1 MTEESGELGSLLIE
15 EGLVSLDQLYEAA
28 DAAEEAGQP
37 LARYL
42 VEKGIVPERDLVA
55 TLARSIGFEFVDLT
69 EAAIDPSAVALVPE
83 QLCRRYG
90 AIPYAFDNGDLL
102 VALADPAN
110 VLAVDDIRALTNRE
124 VKIRVATRSDID
136 EALRKVRSFDESVT
150 ELTSGGEEEA
160 EDLRDIEAASEDAP
174 IVKLVNMLISKAVGD
189 RASDIHVEPTDREVR
204 IRYRIDGVLHE
215 VMRTPKNA
223 HAATISRLKIM
234 ADIDIAERRRPQ
246 DGRISVRLPGAK
258 VDLRVSTLPTI
269 YGEKVVMR
277 ILDTSTGLLTLSD
290 LGFEED
296 THARYEKA
304 FRKPYGTILVCGPTG
319 SGKSTTL
326 YATLNVL
333 NDPDRNIITIEDPV
347 EYRLPGINQ
356 VQVNRRAGLT
366 FASALRSFLRQDPDI
381 MLVGEIRDLETAS
394 IAIESALTG
403 HMVLSTLH
411 TNTAPAAVTRLIEM
425 GIEPFLVSSA
435 IDAILAQRL
444 ARRLCEK
451 CKEPY
456 EPAASA
462 LLDAGWPE
470 EALDLD
476 GVPKLYRAIGC
487 SSCASTG
494 YRGRL
499 AIHELMVMTEEIER
513 LTVERASG
521 EEITR
526 MAVTQG
532 MRTLRLDGLKKVAAG
547 LSSVE
552 EVLRVTV

>member
-28 DAAEEAGQP
+28 DAAEEARQP

-42 VEKGIVPERDLVA
+42 VEHGIVPERDLVA
-55 TLARSIGFEFVDLT
+55 TLARSIGFEFVDLA
-69 EAAIDPSAVALVPE
+69 EVAIDPSAVALVPE
-83 QLCRRYG
+83 QLSRRYG
-90 AIPYAFDNGDLL
+90 AIPYAFEDGQLL

-110 VLAVDDIRALTNRE
+110 VLAIDDIRALTSRE
-124 VKIRVATRSDID
+124 VQIRVATRSDID
-136 EALRKVRSFDESVT
+136 AAIRRVQSFDDSVA
-150 ELTSGGEEEA
+150 EFTSSADMET
-160 EDLRDIEAASEDAP
+160 EDLSGDEPGSDDAP

-189 RASDIHVEPTDREVR
+189 RASDIHIEPTDREVR

-215 VMRTPKNA
+215 VMRTPKSA

-246 DGRISVRLPGAK
+246 DGRIAVRLPGAK

-277 ILDTSTGLLTLSD
+277 ILDTASALLTLAD

-296 THARYEKA
+296 TQAQYEVA

-333 NDPDRNIITIEDPV
+333 NSPDRNIITIEDPV
-347 EYRLPGINQ
+347 EYRLAGISQ

-381 MLVGEIRDLETAS
+381 MLVGEIRDFETAS

-425 GIEPFLVSSA
+425 GIEPFLVASA

-456 EPAASA
+456 EPVGTA
-462 LLDAGWPE
+462 LVDAGWPE
-470 EALDLD
+470 EELERD
-476 GVPKLYRAIGC
+476 GIPKLYRPIGC
-487 SSCASTG
+487 SSCSGTG
-494 YRGRL
+494 YKGRL
-499 AIHELMVMTEEIER
+499 AVHELMVMTEQLER
-513 LTVERASG
+513 MTVERASG
-521 EEITR
+521 DDLTR
-526 MAVTQG
+526 EAVAQG
-532 MRTLRLDGLKKVAAG
+532 MRTLRLDGLKKVGRG
-547 LSSVE
+547 LSSIE
-552 EVLRVTV
+552 EILRVTV